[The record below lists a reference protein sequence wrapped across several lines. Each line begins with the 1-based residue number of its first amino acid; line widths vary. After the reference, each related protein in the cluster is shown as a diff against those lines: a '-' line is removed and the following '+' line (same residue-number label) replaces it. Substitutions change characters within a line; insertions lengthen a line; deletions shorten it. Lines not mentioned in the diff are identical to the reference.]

1 MYDLSRRGIA
11 YNLHKSPYWTNINYG
26 KYELTYV
33 FSSLIVKEKFV
44 KKIEENRKKINLSLS
59 NRFGFEIEAC
69 LLADIYLYK
78 HTEHRGFLILGNEV
92 EYTWQNII
100 ILIGENLIQKS

>member
-26 KYELTYV
+26 TFELTYV
-33 FSSLIVKEKFV
+33 FSSPLIRDKFIAQV
-44 KKIEENRKKINLSLS
+44 EDNRKKINLSLS
-59 NRFGFEIEAC
+59 KRFGFEIEAC
-69 LLADIYLYK
+69 LLADIFLYK
-78 HTEHRGFLILGNEV
+78 HTEHRGFLILNNEE

-100 ILIGENLIQKS
+100 VLSGESLMKKS